1 MPGKEDAIAANRVRK
16 GGQNGV
22 RKGGISPKKG
32 VFLTSGGGLDGVLA
46 RPKGLA
52 ETQKC
57 HNLMYRSCVP
67 TTAACLPQLRA
78 YHCWVYRVPYHC
90 WVYRVPYHC
99 WVYRGPIPLLGVQG
113 PIPLFLVQKWSKFH
127 CFWSRNGLN
136 STVFG

>member
-67 TTAACLPQLRA
+67 TTAACLPLLG
-78 YHCWVYRVPYHC
+78 VPGPIPLLG
-90 WVYRVPYHC
+90 VP
-99 WVYRGPIPLLGVQG
+99 GPIPLLGVQG
-113 PIPLFLVQKWSKFH
+113 SH
-127 CFWSRNGLN
+127 TTAGCTGSHT
-136 STVFG
+136 TVFGPEMV